1 MNKINV
7 YDFCMM
13 FHRCKEIRLHVWT
26 LHDTDKETCEHKTY
40 TDRFDSELFKYK
52 NAEVTQF
59 NCVKKDCI
67 EIIAV
72 IDNRNK

>member
-7 YDFCMM
+7 YDFCNM
-13 FHRCKEIRLHVWT
+13 FYKGQEIRLHVWT
-26 LHDTDKETCEHKTY
+26 FHNDGTETCEHKTY
-40 TDRFDSELFKYK
+40 TSRFDSELFKYR

-59 NCVKKDCI
+59 NCVKRNCI
-67 EIIAV
+67 DVIAT